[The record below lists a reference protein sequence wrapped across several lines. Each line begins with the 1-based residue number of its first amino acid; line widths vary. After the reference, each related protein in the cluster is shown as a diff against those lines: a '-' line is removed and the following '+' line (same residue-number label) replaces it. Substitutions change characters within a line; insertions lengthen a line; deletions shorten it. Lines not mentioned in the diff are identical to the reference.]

1 MWGLLGTAEPVGLFV
16 GARVQPSGWGFT
28 AADGRGSAGARQ
40 GLLAKGLQGSVFTH
54 KEKGVSLTYLR
65 ALNAKYCLKDK
76 KRTAE
81 ILL

>member
-54 KEKGVSLTYLR
+54 KEKGGESHIFESVKCQILSER
-65 ALNAKYCLKDK
+65 QKKDS
-76 KRTAE
+76 
-81 ILL
+81 